1 MTPERV
7 AGLVARWVRLYTRG
21 LPKRLAEERGA
32 ELDAD
37 LHDHI
42 DHERSRGT
50 AEAEISWSIASRMV
64 RGLPADAWWRTEQG
78 WAIANHVTPEE
89 AVRIGRV
96 AYRRAVVVAL
106 GAALILYWL
115 IGAVGIIGTEGDRAD
130 LMYLGVFATGAIGAA
145 LSRFRPVGLA
155 RTLAA
160 MAVVQS
166 LVAAISLGA
175 GMVPAYNSPFEILG
189 LNGFFV
195 MLFAASAWLFRRASV
210 RPSSTSTDD
219 SSTTGS

>member
-1 MTPERV
+1 MKPERM

-21 LPKRLAEERGA
+21 LPTPLAERRIT

-42 DHERSRGT
+42 EHERDRGT
-50 AEAEISWSIASRMV
+50 SERRVSRSIASRMV

-78 WAIANHVTPEE
+78 WGIADHVTPEE
-89 AVRIGRV
+89 LVRIGRL
-96 AYRRAVVVAL
+96 AYRRALGMAL

-115 IGAVGIIGTEGDRAD
+115 IGAVGIIGTEGDSAD
-130 LMYLGVFATGAIGAA
+130 RLYLGVFATGAIGAV
-145 LSRFRPVGLA
+145 LSRFRPLAMA

-160 MAVVQS
+160 MAVVQAS
-166 LVAAISLGA
+166 VAVIALAA
-175 GMVPAYNSPFEILG
+175 GMVPAYNSPFEILA

-195 MLFAASAWLFRRASV
+195 VLFAGSAWLFRRASLR
-210 RPSSTSTDD
+210 RPPPAD
-219 SSTTGS
+219 SSTTHS